1 MNTPSNDLLFPA
13 EVEDAARIMP
23 SAADSAGG
31 TDRAGRTAHTS
42 REPIIAGFHPDP
54 SICRGEDGF
63 YIAHSSFEYSPGV
76 PIWHSTDLL
85 QWTQIGNA
93 LAGEEEAT
101 AGRFPSS
108 GGIYAPTLRFHD
120 GRFWLITTDIGT
132 SGGQVITST
141 ADPRGD
147 WEPLRRL
154 DGLQGIDPD
163 IAWVGGDCYVTYCS
177 TDPALPGIAQA
188 RVDPAEGRVLTEPRV
203 IWRGTGMAH
212 PEAPHLFHHD
222 GWFYLVIA
230 EGGTE
235 RGHGVSVARSR
246 RHDGPFEAAPANPI
260 LSHRST
266 THVVQN
272 TGHADLVQGPD
283 GEWAAVYLG
292 VRPRGITPMF
302 HVNGRETFLSG
313 VRWHDG
319 WPVFDESRFVMTV
332 PDRSF
337 SETFTSSPLHPRWV
351 SPGVPVGRQLRAL
364 GDGGAEVFESPESTR
379 AMSAVVT
386 RVTDHRW
393 TFDVALDVQ
402 EGAAGV
408 LLRLDDSHWAEV
420 SVDGAAHDGGVRAEA
435 VLRVGPM
442 EQPLA
447 AGVSLEGRPVRV
459 RIESAPATSGGP
471 DDLLFSI
478 EQDGARHPL
487 GRADGRYLSTEVAG
501 GFTGRVIGFRSRRGT
516 IRVLRVDYTAMDA
529 RDGGA
534 SGD

>member
-1 MNTPSNDLLFPA
+1 MTTSTNDLLAA
-13 EVEDAARIMP
+13 EEIDIAV
-23 SAADSAGG
+23 
-31 TDRAGRTAHTS
+31 RTASTS
-42 REPIIAGFHPDP
+42 EEPIVAGFHPDP
-54 SICRGEDGF
+54 SICRGDDGF
-63 YIAHSSFEYSPGV
+63 YLAHSSFEYSPGV

-93 LAGEEEAT
+93 LAGEEAAT

-141 ADPRGD
+141 ADPRGG

-163 IAWVGGDCYVTYCS
+163 LAWVGDDCYVTYCS

-188 RVDPAEGRVLTEPRV
+188 QVEPTGGRVLTQPRV

-212 PEAPHLFHHD
+212 PEAPHLYHHD

-260 LSHRST
+260 LTHRST

-272 TGHADLVQGPD
+272 TGHADFVQTPE

-292 VRPRGITPMF
+292 VRPQGVTPMF

-313 VRWHDG
+313 VRWQDG
-319 WPVFDESRFVMTV
+319 WPVFDESRFVITV
-332 PDRSF
+332 PDRSY
-337 SETFTSSPLHPRWV
+337 SETFTSAPLHPRWV
-351 SPGVPVGRQLRAL
+351 SPGAPVGRQLRAL
-364 GDGGAEVFESPESTR
+364 SDGGVEVLEDSQPTR
-379 AMSAVVT
+379 AMSAVVA
-386 RVTDHRW
+386 RVTDRRW
-393 TFDVALDVQ
+393 AFDVELDPRD
-402 EGAAGV
+402 GAAGV

-420 SVDGAAHDGGVRAEA
+420 RVESGNAEA
-435 VLRVGPM
+435 VLRVGPV
-442 EQPLA
+442 QQQLA
-447 AGVSLEGRPVRV
+447 PGARVDAGPVTA
-459 RIESAPATSGGP
+459 RIESVPATSGGP
-471 DDLLFSI
+471 DDLLFSV
-478 EQDGARHPL
+478 EQGGVRHPL

-501 GFTGRVIGFRSRRGT
+501 GFTGRVVGFRSRRGS
-516 IRVLRVDYTAMDA
+516 IRVLRVEYTAMDSLTDA
-529 RDGGA
+529 GG
-534 SGD
+534 GR